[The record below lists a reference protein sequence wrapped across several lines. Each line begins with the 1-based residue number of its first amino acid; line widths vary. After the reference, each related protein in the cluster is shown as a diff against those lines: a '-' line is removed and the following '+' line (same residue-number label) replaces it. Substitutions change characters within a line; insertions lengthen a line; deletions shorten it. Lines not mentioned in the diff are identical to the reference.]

1 MTNKYNWRERKEK
14 QVEALKNL
22 KPENQELWWIEFQ
35 KR

>member
-1 MTNKYNWRERKEK
+1 MNTTEEKGKK

-22 KPENQELWWIEFQ
+22 KLENQKLWWIEFQ